1 MKKLYIIRH
10 GKSDWGNPEVN
21 DFNRPLNHRG
31 LKDAPRVGK
40 HLLTS
45 YEKADTIISSPAK
58 RAITT
63 AKLIANEINYPD
75 SSIIENENIYLASKE
90 TILQIINKIDDQ
102 FNCAYIFGHNPGFS
116 NLASY
121 LTDDWIEM
129 KTCCVAVLNFE
140 VNSWKHISK
149 GTAILEKY
157 ISPKSIN

>member
-102 FNCAYIFGHNPGFS
+102 FNNSQSQFNEEIKYKIECLIDLKQIEAL
-116 NLASY
+116 NLQ
-121 LTDDWIEM
+121 
-129 KTCCVAVLNFE
+129 
-140 VNSWKHISK
+140 
-149 GTAILEKY
+149 
-157 ISPKSIN
+157 